1 MSRASVVLRTL
12 GATIGIAGVALGAI
26 ALVKVESMS
35 SGSSSRLATVTM
47 TAAPEKNAKSE
58 ADIHAAAVE
67 TCAAAETFRT
77 AVGAVRQPYTDAAR
91 ANPDWN
97 SPEFVSS
104 EGRYFGGVAAELSYL
119 SDRINP
125 IAPQSIADAVKELHK
140 AATALF
146 DADVRREPGAVAS
159 RALAQ
164 LRSADS
170 AVKGACEEAGAAA
183 K

>member
-1 MSRASVVLRTL
+1 MSKASVVLGTL
-12 GATIGIAGVALGAI
+12 AAAIGIAGVVVGSI

-35 SGSSSRLATVTM
+35 SGSSSRPPTITV
-47 TAAPEKNAKSE
+47 TAAPETKAASE

-97 SPEFVSS
+97 SPEFVSI
-104 EGRYFGGVAAELSYL
+104 EGRYFGGVAAELAYL

-125 IAPQSIADAVKELHK
+125 VAPQAITDAAKELHK

-146 DADVRREPGAVAS
+146 DADVRREPGDVAS

-164 LRSADS
+164 LRSADG
-170 AVKGACEEAGAAA
+170 AVKGVCEEAGAA

>member
-1 MSRASVVLRTL
+1 MSRASVVLGTL
-12 GATIGIAGVALGAI
+12 AAAIGIAGVAVGSI

-35 SGSSSRLATVTM
+35 SGSSSSPLTVTV
-47 TAAPEKNAKSE
+47 TAAPEAREASE
-58 ADIHAAAVE
+58 ADVHAAAVE

-97 SPEFVSS
+97 SPEFVSI

-119 SDRINP
+119 GDRINP
-125 IAPQSIADAVKELHK
+125 AAPQSITDTVKELHK

-146 DADVRREPGAVAS
+146 DADVRREPGDVAS

-170 AVKGACEEAGAAA
+170 AVQGACEQSGAA

>member
-1 MSRASVVLRTL
+1 MSRASVVLGTL
-12 GATIGIAGVALGAI
+12 AAAIGIAGVAVGSI

-35 SGSSSRLATVTM
+35 SGSSSSPLTVTM
-47 TAAPEKNAKSE
+47 TAAPETREASE
-58 ADIHAAAVE
+58 ADVHAAAVE

-97 SPEFVSS
+97 SPEFVSI

-125 IAPQSIADAVKELHK
+125 AAPQSITDAVKELHK

-146 DADVRREPGAVAS
+146 DADVRREPGDVAS

-170 AVKGACEEAGAAA
+170 AVKGACEESGAA

>member
-1 MSRASVVLRTL
+1 MSRASVVLGTL
-12 GATIGIAGVALGAI
+12 ATAIGIAGVALGSI
-26 ALVKVESMS
+26 ALVEVESMP
-35 SGSSSRLATVTM
+35 SGSSSHPHTVM
-47 TAAPEKNAKSE
+47 QTAAPETKAASE

-91 ANPDWN
+91 DNSDWN
-97 SPEFVSS
+97 SPEFVSI
-104 EGRYFGGVAAELSYL
+104 EGRYFGGVATELSYL

-125 IAPQSIADAVKELHK
+125 VAPQSITDATKELHK

-146 DADVRREPGAVAS
+146 DADVRREPGDVAS

-170 AVKGACEEAGAAA
+170 AVEGACEEAGAAA